1 MEENREQSGWQVISS
16 LAGRMHLRIPEEYR
30 KPSDEVAAEK
40 FPVTPRPQEIYINP
54 EGNRILTFNLLDK
67 PLQEQQVYPAVLEM
81 QRVIS
86 HAYPESIRVQ
96 AKELK
101 TDAGMIGWFA
111 FVTGGIR
118 EDSMHCMFI
127 LPLDDNMMLGSYHFP
142 AEQMEE
148 ERRIFMQRVK
158 SIQLEVKSA
167 SGKQGGGNETGI

>member
-1 MEENREQSGWQVISS
+1 M
-16 LAGRMHLRIPEEYR
+16 
-30 KPSDEVAAEK
+30 
-40 FPVTPRPQEIYINP
+40 
-54 EGNRILTFNLLDK
+54 
-67 PLQEQQVYPAVLEM
+67 
-81 QRVIS
+81 IS
-86 HAYPESIRVQ
+86 HVYPESIRAQ

-101 TDAGMIGWFA
+101 ADAGMIGWFA

-148 ERRIFMQRVK
+148 DRKIFMQMLK

-167 SGKQGGGNETGI
+167 SRKQGMRNETEI